1 MRPPADGCFSASG
14 RIWAA
19 RSRNCP
25 ISARCGE
32 RQTAPAG
39 NARTTRSFVLC
50 ETTAGHLANWEI
62 GLPVAASL
70 GLAVSWFYR
79 AASDPAADAAI
90 QEMRRE
96 AMGAEVPMFAKG
108 SAGAREAFA
117 SSPYVGC
124 GYTDAGLRTL
134 RWLRG
139 DRRTHALSRRA
150 NVPLKSC
157 AGSPSDALPRHGVV
171 VSCPSGQRP
180 QGPLGG
186 DLTRQPAVPRT
197 AGIGVRRDKAALS
210 SGCKTHPAIRSS
222 RKQSEQSW
230 R

>member
-1 MRPPADGCFSASG
+1 MRGRHGALCSARPRPATWQIGRSACRLQPRLAWPSHG
-14 RIWAA
+14 SIGLHPTRRRTQ
-19 RSRNCP
+19 RSRKCD
-25 ISARCGE
+25 ARRWGQKC
-32 RQTAPAG
+32 RCSPK
-39 NARTTRSFVLC
+39 
-50 ETTAGHLANWEI
+50 
-62 GLPVAASL
+62 
-70 GLAVSWFYR
+70 AV
-79 AASDPAADAAI
+79 
-90 QEMRRE
+90 Q
-96 AMGAEVPMFAKG
+96 
-108 SAGAREAFA
+108 AFA

-197 AGIGVRRDKAALS
+197 AGIGALPPLPGQVAFDRICPSMAMAGAA
-210 SGCKTHPAIRSS
+210 
-222 RKQSEQSW
+222 
-230 R
+230 